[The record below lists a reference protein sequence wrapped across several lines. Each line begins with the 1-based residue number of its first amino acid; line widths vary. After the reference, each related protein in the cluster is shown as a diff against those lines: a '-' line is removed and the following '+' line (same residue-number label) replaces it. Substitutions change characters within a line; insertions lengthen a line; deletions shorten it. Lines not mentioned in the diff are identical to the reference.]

1 MDSCDDLELLVNLV
15 IVEIALCSAGFIS
28 SIFITYLSFMAICCG
43 PWMVSICI
51 VTLRKKY
58 LYSEFFWPIFSRIRT
73 KYGQIRSISPYSVQ
87 MRENT
92 DQKLSDTF
100 HALLKKRTL
109 AQNFLKAPSHFLQLL
124 FLGESLLGKRLSPNF
139 AFHIK

>member
-73 KYGQIRSISPYSVQ
+73 KYGEIRSISPYSVQ

-92 DQKLSDTF
+92 DQKNSEYGHFPRIVKKANLSTKFFKGTKPFSATTF
-100 HALLKKRTL
+100 SWRVALR
-109 AQNFLKAPSHFLQLL
+109 
-124 FLGESLLGKRLSPNF
+124 
-139 AFHIK
+139 